1 MKRVV
6 ITGMGA
12 VSPFGVG
19 TDSLMKSLSAGDSGI
34 QAMDELAQITGL
46 NPTIAGKV
54 PDYDAKLIPRKFR
67 RTMSPM
73 SIFAT
78 LATQEAI
85 TQAGLSKEI
94 ITGGTAGLSV
104 SSTVGSVQA
113 LQSFF
118 TKFLDGFSIEE
129 IKATEFFKIMNHS
142 CAANLTQCFEITGR
156 VMAPSAACST
166 GCQTIGL
173 AAEAIAIGKQDIML
187 CGGADELHPLTV
199 STFDIIQAA
208 STGYN
213 EHPASTP
220 RPFDVDRDGIVCAE
234 GAGILVLE
242 SLESAQK
249 RGAEILAEIIGF
261 SSTADPS
268 NLVSPSSKAIA
279 QCMQLALDDAG
290 IEPEAVQYVNAH
302 ATGTVLGDAAESS
315 AIASLFGSKP
325 LVSSLKGHLGH
336 TMAASGALE
345 TIATIL
351 MMNNGL
357 VIPTRNLVDIASDC
371 IGITH
376 IKQIENRTILTVL
389 KNSFAL
395 GGINTSIVLRRDND

>member
-6 ITGMGA
+6 ITGLGA

>member
-173 AAEAIAIGKQDIML
+173 AAEEIG
-187 CGGADELHPLTV
+187 
-199 STFDIIQAA
+199 
-208 STGYN
+208 
-213 EHPASTP
+213 
-220 RPFDVDRDGIVCAE
+220 R
-234 GAGILVLE
+234 
-242 SLESAQK
+242 
-249 RGAEILAEIIGF
+249 
-261 SSTADPS
+261 
-268 NLVSPSSKAIA
+268 
-279 QCMQLALDDAG
+279 
-290 IEPEAVQYVNAH
+290 AH
-302 ATGTVLGDAAESS
+302 V
-315 AIASLFGSKP
+315 
-325 LVSSLKGHLGH
+325 
-336 TMAASGALE
+336 
-345 TIATIL
+345 
-351 MMNNGL
+351 
-357 VIPTRNLVDIASDC
+357 
-371 IGITH
+371 
-376 IKQIENRTILTVL
+376 
-389 KNSFAL
+389 
-395 GGINTSIVLRRDND
+395 